1 MPGVTEA
8 HRRLALSVRSWHDA
22 RLRALHLPET
32 SVGAGAAGQA
42 QAALMRPLPLQLQ
55 KRQAAFTK
63 PSHGKIIYGHY
74 AIFPSG
80 LQAVF
85 EKK

>member
-1 MPGVTEA
+1 M
-8 HRRLALSVRSWHDA
+8 
-22 RLRALHLPET
+22 
-32 SVGAGAAGQA
+32 GAGAAGQA

-63 PSHGKIIYGHY
+63 PSHGKIIIYGHY
-74 AIFPSG
+74 AIFPSE